1 MISFI
6 YTNVF
11 VRENVFIYLAFYIQ
25 VRVFNTCYYFYK
37 NIIYTSYIVLF
48 T

>member
-11 VRENVFIYLAFYIQ
+11 VCENVFIYLAFYIQ
-25 VRVFNTCYYFYK
+25 VSVFYY
-37 NIIYTSYIVLF
+37 VLLIL
-48 T
+48 